1 MASSSSSLSS
11 ALSSM
16 EQMLDALRQRGIGKP
31 DDKPKEEEP
40 PALPTR
46 PTVRGR
52 PPSIHRP
59 ASSAPWSQQRPP
71 LALLPPPPEDEE
83 AREAE
88 RRAVELELER
98 RAVRAEEEAKQK
110 DDDVRLKEEEI
121 AVLRQQVELYE
132 ARLAE
137 WEAKMKAVEEELQ
150 RQTAALQMSQAAAAA
165 AAARAALGSTSHRR
179 EPTLSDGVAQAEQAP
194 VPTRAEEASVKRGE
208 SLFRGAS
215 VKPQQQQQ
223 PAVAAVLSSKPS
235 HAGVA
240 AVLSSKPS
248 HAGVAAVLS
257 SKPSH
262 AGELAVA
269 PAVLSSKPSHA
280 EHHLATEFARETQ
293 AFEHAARAVAEVKP
307 GTMSVDEL
315 KMLRRQF
322 AAWKKEYEAR
332 LHKTNA
338 ELKKRIHSEKSHD
351 QQAAHCGRRRWC
363 GWWRTIKAP
372 KFRAPKR
379 CCACACAMKLPS
391 LPSCKF
397 PSLPSCKFPSLPSCK
412 FPSLPSCSFSCCCFR
427 RRR

>member
-59 ASSAPWSQQRPP
+59 ASSAPWSQRPL
-71 LALLPPPPEDEE
+71 LAPLPPPPEEEE

-121 AVLRQQVELYE
+121 AGLRQQVELYE

-150 RQTAALQMSQAAAAA
+150 RQTAALEMSQAAAAA
-165 AAARAALGSTSHRR
+165 AMARSAVGSTSHRR
-179 EPTLSDGVAQAEQAP
+179 EPTLSDGVAQAEKAP
-194 VPTRAEEASVKRGE
+194 APTRAEEASVKRAE

-223 PAVAAVLSSKPS
+223 RAAVLSSKPS
-235 HAGVA
+235 HAGELA
-240 AVLSSKPS
+240 
-248 HAGVAAVLS
+248 VAAVLS

-269 PAVLSSKPSHA
+269 AVLSSKPSHA

-293 AFEHAARAVAEVKP
+293 SFEHAARAVAEVKP

-332 LHKTNA
+332 LRKTNA
-338 ELKKRIHSEKSHD
+338 ELKKRVHSEKSHD
-351 QQAAHCGRRRWC
+351 QQAAHGGRRRWC

-379 CCACACAMKLPS
+379 CCTCACAMKL
-391 LPSCKF
+391 

>member
-223 PAVAAVLSSKPS
+223 PA
-235 HAGVA
+235 
-240 AVLSSKPS
+240 
-248 HAGVAAVLS
+248 
-257 SKPSH
+257 
-262 AGELAVA
+262 LAVA

-379 CCACACAMKLPS
+379 Y
-391 LPSCKF
+391 
-397 PSLPSCKFPSLPSCK
+397 
-412 FPSLPSCSFSCCCFR
+412 R
-427 RRR
+427 

>member
-16 EQMLDALRQRGIGKP
+16 ELMLDALRQRGIGKLE
-31 DDKPKEEEP
+31 DKPKEEEP

-59 ASSAPWSQQRPP
+59 ASDAPWSQRPP
-71 LALLPPPPEDEE
+71 LAPLPPPPEEE

-121 AVLRQQVELYE
+121 AGLRQQVELYE

-165 AAARAALGSTSHRR
+165 AAARAEIGSTSHRR
-179 EPTLSDGVAQAEQAP
+179 EPTLSDGVAQAERAP
-194 VPTRAEEASVKRGE
+194 APTRAEEAAVKRGE

-215 VKPQQQQQ
+215 VKPQQQQ
-223 PAVAAVLSSKPS
+223 PAVATVLSSKPS
-235 HAGVA
+235 HAGVPA
-240 AVLSSKPS
+240 
-248 HAGVAAVLS
+248 VAAVLS

-269 PAVLSSKPSHA
+269 AVLSSKPSHA
-280 EHHLATEFARETQ
+280 EHHLATEYARETQ

-332 LHKTNA
+332 LRKTNA
-338 ELKKRIHSEKSHD
+338 ELKKRVHSEKSHD
-351 QQAAHCGRRRWC
+351 QQPDHGGRRRWC

-379 CCACACAMKLPS
+379 CCTCACAMKLPS
-391 LPSCKF
+391 FPSCKF

>member
-1 MASSSSSLSS
+1 
-11 ALSSM
+11 M

-194 VPTRAEEASVKRGE
+194 VPTRAEEASVK
-208 SLFRGAS
+208 
-215 VKPQQQQQ
+215 
-223 PAVAAVLSSKPS
+223 
-235 HAGVA
+235 
-240 AVLSSKPS
+240 
-248 HAGVAAVLS
+248 
-257 SKPSH
+257 PSH

-379 CCACACAMKLPS
+379 CCACACAMKLP
-391 LPSCKF
+391 
-397 PSLPSCKFPSLPSCK
+397 LPSCK

>member
-16 EQMLDALRQRGIGKP
+16 ELMLDALRQRGIGKLE
-31 DDKPKEEEP
+31 DKPKEEEP

-59 ASSAPWSQQRPP
+59 ASDAPWSQRPP
-71 LALLPPPPEDEE
+71 LAPLPPPPEEEE

-121 AVLRQQVELYE
+121 AGLRQQVELYE

-165 AAARAALGSTSHRR
+165 AAARAEIGSTSHRR
-179 EPTLSDGVAQAEQAP
+179 EPTLSDGVAQAERAP
-194 VPTRAEEASVKRGE
+194 APTRAEEAAVKRGE

-215 VKPQQQQQ
+215 VKPQQQQ
-223 PAVAAVLSSKPS
+223 PAVATVLSSN
-235 HAGVA
+235 
-240 AVLSSKPS
+240 
-248 HAGVAAVLS
+248 
-257 SKPSH
+257 
-262 AGELAVA
+262 
-269 PAVLSSKPSHA
+269 SKPSHA
-280 EHHLATEFARETQ
+280 EHHLATEYARETQ

-332 LHKTNA
+332 LRKTNA
-338 ELKKRIHSEKSHD
+338 ELKKRVHSEKSHD
-351 QQAAHCGRRRWC
+351 QQPDHGGRRRWC

-379 CCACACAMKLPS
+379 CCTCACAMKLPS
-391 LPSCKF
+391 FPSCN
-397 PSLPSCKFPSLPSCK
+397 LPSCK

>member
-16 EQMLDALRQRGIGKP
+16 ELMLDALRQRGIGKLE
-31 DDKPKEEEP
+31 DKPKEEEP

-59 ASSAPWSQQRPP
+59 ASDAPWSQRPP
-71 LALLPPPPEDEE
+71 LAPLPPPPEEEE

-121 AVLRQQVELYE
+121 AGLRQQVELYE

-165 AAARAALGSTSHRR
+165 AAARAEIGSTSHRR
-179 EPTLSDGVAQAEQAP
+179 EPTLSDGVAQAERAP
-194 VPTRAEEASVKRGE
+194 APTRAEEAAVKRGE

-215 VKPQQQQQ
+215 VKPQQQQ
-223 PAVAAVLSSKPS
+223 PAVATVLSSN
-235 HAGVA
+235 
-240 AVLSSKPS
+240 
-248 HAGVAAVLS
+248 
-257 SKPSH
+257 
-262 AGELAVA
+262 
-269 PAVLSSKPSHA
+269 SKPSHA
-280 EHHLATEFARETQ
+280 EHHLATEYARETQ

-332 LHKTNA
+332 LRKTNA
-338 ELKKRIHSEKSHD
+338 ELKKRVHSEKSHD
-351 QQAAHCGRRRWC
+351 QQPAHGGRRRWC

-379 CCACACAMKLPS
+379 CCTCACAMKLPS
-391 LPSCKF
+391 F
-397 PSLPSCKFPSLPSCK
+397 PSCKFPSLPSCK

>member
-71 LALLPPPPEDEE
+71 LALLPPPPEEEE
-83 AREAE
+83 AKEAE

-121 AVLRQQVELYE
+121 AGLRQQVELYE
-132 ARLAE
+132 ARLAGG
-137 WEAKMKAVEEELQ
+137 EAKMKAVEEELQ

-165 AAARAALGSTSHRR
+165 AAARAAIGSTSHRR
-179 EPTLSDGVAQAEQAP
+179 EPTLSDGVAQAEQPPA
-194 VPTRAEEASVKRGE
+194 PTRAEEASVKRGE

-223 PAVAAVLSSKPS
+223 RAGEPAVAAVLSSKPS
-235 HAGVA
+235 HAGVPAVA
-240 AVLSSKPS
+240 AL
-248 HAGVAAVLS
+248 VAAVLS

-262 AGELAVA
+262 AGELAV
-269 PAVLSSKPSHA
+269 LSSKPSHA
-280 EHHLATEFARETQ
+280 EHHLATEYARETQ

-332 LHKTNA
+332 LRKTNA
-338 ELKKRIHSEKSHD
+338 ELKKRVHSEKSHD
-351 QQAAHCGRRRWC
+351 QQPAHGGRRRWC

-379 CCACACAMKLPS
+379 CCTCACAMKL
-391 LPSCKF
+391 

>member
-71 LALLPPPPEDEE
+71 LALLPPPPEEEE
-83 AREAE
+83 AKEAE

-121 AVLRQQVELYE
+121 AGLRQQVELYE

-165 AAARAALGSTSHRR
+165 AAARAAIGSTSHRR
-179 EPTLSDGVAQAEQAP
+179 EPTLSDGVAQAEQPPA
-194 VPTRAEEASVKRGE
+194 PTRAEEASVKRGE

-223 PAVAAVLSSKPS
+223 RAGEPAVAAVLSSN
-235 HAGVA
+235 
-240 AVLSSKPS
+240 
-248 HAGVAAVLS
+248 
-257 SKPSH
+257 
-262 AGELAVA
+262 
-269 PAVLSSKPSHA
+269 SKPSHA
-280 EHHLATEFARETQ
+280 EHHLATEYARETQ

-332 LHKTNA
+332 LRKTNA
-338 ELKKRIHSEKSHD
+338 ELKKRVHSEKSHD
-351 QQAAHCGRRRWC
+351 QQPAHGGRRRWC

-379 CCACACAMKLPS
+379 CCTCACAMKL
-391 LPSCKF
+391 

>member
-1 MASSSSSLSS
+1 
-11 ALSSM
+11 M
-16 EQMLDALRQRGIGKP
+16 ELMLDALRQRGIGKLE
-31 DDKPKEEEP
+31 DKPKEEEP

-59 ASSAPWSQQRPP
+59 ASDAPWSQRPP
-71 LALLPPPPEDEE
+71 LAPLPPPPQEEEE

-121 AVLRQQVELYE
+121 AGLRQQVELYE

-150 RQTAALQMSQAAAAA
+150 RQTAALQMSQAAVAA
-165 AAARAALGSTSHRR
+165 AAARAEIGSTSHRR
-179 EPTLSDGVAQAEQAP
+179 EPTLSDGVAQAERAP
-194 VPTRAEEASVKRGE
+194 APTRAEEA
-208 SLFRGAS
+208 
-215 VKPQQQQQ
+215 
-223 PAVAAVLSSKPS
+223 AV
-235 HAGVA
+235 
-240 AVLSSKPS
+240 
-248 HAGVAAVLS
+248 
-257 SKPSH
+257 KPSH

-269 PAVLSSKPSHA
+269 AVLSSKPSHA
-280 EHHLATEFARETQ
+280 EHHLATEYARETQ

-322 AAWKKEYEAR
+322 AAWKKGYEAR
-332 LHKTNA
+332 LRKTNA
-338 ELKKRIHSEKSHD
+338 ELKKRVHSEKSHD
-351 QQAAHCGRRRWC
+351 QQPAHGGRRRWC

-379 CCACACAMKLPS
+379 CCTCACAMKLPS
-391 LPSCKF
+391 F
-397 PSLPSCKFPSLPSCK
+397 PSCKFPSLPSCK